1 MRFKRGQRY
10 LGGFCGGR
18 EDMEEWLLHKVAEWA
33 ETIDTLGILA
43 VRYPQTAYAGL
54 AISLQAE

>member
-1 MRFKRGQRY
+1 
-10 LGGFCGGR
+10 
-18 EDMEEWLLHKVAEWA
+18 MEEWLLHKVAEWV